1 MRGFDPNTPWDYVVQ
16 DEQGLPPERQT
27 VFKLKNLTVR
37 EVERLKNNLF
47 AKQVSGDKVMEK
59 LLIGSQER
67 QALEMGLAGWEN
79 FLDQEGDPIPFSL
92 ADFDYIP
99 PRYRAEL
106 ALEIRGES
114 ELSGDEIKN

>member
-1 MRGFDPNTPWDYVVQ
+1 MRGFDPNTPRDYIVQ
-16 DEQGLPPERQT
+16 DERGLAPEQQSI
-27 VFKLKNLTVR
+27 FKIKNLTVR
-37 EVERLKNNLF
+37 EVERLKNSLF
-47 AKQVSGDKVMEK
+47 AKQGFGEKATEK

-79 FLDQEGDPIPFSL
+79 FLDQEGNPIPFIL
-92 ADFDYIP
+92 ANFDYIP
-99 PRYRAEL
+99 PKYRAEI